1 MNTKWLKV
9 IMLAALF
16 ATAGVN
22 AQDKTTKAKPDHA
35 KMLVTLDTDKDGKLS
50 KAEVDKSDKE
60 KLKENFAAIDANK
73 DSYLDKAEVKAYK
86 DKKKAEKKAKKQK

>member
-16 ATAGVN
+16 ATEGVN
-22 AQDKTTKAKPDHA
+22 AQEKVTKGKPDHV
-35 KMLVTLDTDKDGKLS
+35 KMFATLDTNNDGKLS
-50 KAEVDKSDKE
+50 KAEVDKSDKN
-60 KLKENFAAIDANK
+60 KFKENFATIDTNK

-86 DKKKAEKKAKKQK
+86 DKKKAEKKSAKQ